1 MVESGHVLVVKV
13 EIYFYNYF
21 TPCLSVCVATH
32 NYHGIQLFPSLHLP
46 TNTSKTCFLGYL
58 QTLNVFTSKIE

>member
-32 NYHGIQLFPSLHLP
+32 NYHGTTLPIPHLP
-46 TNTSKTCFLGYL
+46 TNTSRTCFLGYL